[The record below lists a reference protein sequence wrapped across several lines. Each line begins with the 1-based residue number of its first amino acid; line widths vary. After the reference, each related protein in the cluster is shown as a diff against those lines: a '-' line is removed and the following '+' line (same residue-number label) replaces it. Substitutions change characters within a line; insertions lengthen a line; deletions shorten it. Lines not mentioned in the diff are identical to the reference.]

1 MYDDEGNEI
10 PCPGEGE
17 CDDDTC
23 ESRRNFEV
31 TYTYTITAHVLAHS
45 EEEANDLANETSPDG
60 SLTEPTGPH
69 GSSIPLWDDWNE
81 EGLEWYVTDTAKLAG
96 QGRL

>member
-1 MYDDEGNEI
+1 MYDEEGNEL

-17 CDDDTC
+17 CEDDTC

-45 EEEANDLANETSPDG
+45 EKEANDLARDVSPEG
-60 SLTEPTGPH
+60 SLTEPNDYSDGW
-69 GSSIPLWDDWNE
+69 SDWNE
-81 EGLEWYVTDTAKLAG
+81 EGLEWYVTDTATRAG
-96 QGRL
+96 TGRL

>member
-1 MYDDEGNEI
+1 MYDAEGNEL

-17 CDDDTC
+17 CEDETC

-45 EEEANDLANETSPDG
+45 EAEANDLANDVSPEG
-60 SLTEPTGPH
+60 SLTEPTNCGD
-69 GSSIPLWDDWNE
+69 GWSDWNE
-81 EGLEWYVTDTAKLAG
+81 EGLEWYVTDTATRAG
-96 QGRL
+96 TGRL